1 MQPICIFRFSGMFVH
16 KRKTYTTAAII
27 FLMSFVVIQSCK
39 DDDKIDEDT
48 AHDTT
53 PYSFNQG
60 VFPDPSIPDDNKLTI
75 QGVKLGR
82 MLFYETMLSKDGS
95 MSCASC
101 HAQSN
106 AFDDTARF
114 SIGVRELP
122 GKRQAMAVFNM
133 AWNSNEFFW
142 DGRAHLLRDQSL
154 KPIQDELE
162 MDETLE
168 NVIEKLQNSAIYR
181 IQFSKTFGSNEI
193 TSERISLAL
202 EQFMMSIVSMNSMY
216 DKYLAGTD
224 SLTATEERGRQLFF
238 AEYNPF
244 FPDESG
250 ADCAHC
256 HGGANFE
263 NDNYMN
269 NGLDADADVKD
280 IGRENVSKDAADRGK
295 FKVPSL
301 RNIELTKP
309 YMHDGRFSTLEE
321 VVDHYNEGL
330 KASSTIDQALENTR
344 EKGLLLDIQEKK
356 DLIAF
361 LKTLTDPV
369 LISDPAYSDP
379 F

>member
-1 MQPICIFRFSGMFVH
+1 M
-16 KRKTYTTAAII
+16 KI
-27 FLMSFVVIQSCK
+27 FLFNKKYTKAVVAILMGFVLIQSCK
-39 DDDKIDEDT
+39 DDDKVDEST

-95 MSCASC
+95 MSCGSC

-122 GKRQAMAVFNM
+122 GKRQAMAIFNM

-168 NVIEKLQNSAIYR
+168 NVIDKLQNNAAYR

-193 TSERISLAL
+193 TSEKISLAL
-202 EQFMMSIVSMNSMY
+202 EQFMMSIVSMNSKY

-224 SLTATEERGRQLFF
+224 SLTVSEERGRQLFF

-244 FPDESG
+244 FPEESG
-250 ADCAHC
+250 ADCVHC
-256 HGGANFE
+256 HGGSNFE
-263 NDNYMN
+263 NDSYLN
-269 NGLDADADVKD
+269 NGLDADGDVKD
-280 IGRENVSKDAADRGK
+280 KGRENVSKAPADRGR

-301 RNIELTKP
+301 RNIELTTP

-330 KASSTIDQALENTR
+330 KASTNIDPALENTR
-344 EKGLLLDIQEKK
+344 EKGLLLDAQEKA
-356 DLIAF
+356 DLVAF

-369 LISDPAYSDP
+369 LTSDPAYSDP